1 MKQYDLTIHR
11 LGKIIKETIK
21 SMSFEKAQDDVRD
34 MLKGDKYISKI
45 EILRDHPVHPKIILE
60 RVE

>member
-21 SMSFEKAQDDVRD
+21 SMSFEKAQEYVRD
-34 MLKGDKYISKI
+34 IFKANRFISKI

-60 RVE
+60 R